1 MELVIYKGFDS
12 DFLSSQKMKPLIETN
27 ISERKNI
34 FAYTKDL
41 KREFAK
47 ALLGMQ
53 DTDSFWITYEEY
65 SFCKDQVDIA
75 IKDYDLHVVIYV
87 NNTLPD
93 YYPIE
98 FRIAPVVLNEIIA
111 SGEVT
116 SKEEISD
123 QCKRFLAIFN
133 SAIII
138 GNTVY
143 ASFYNYEYE
152 KGCGVEVKEYYPHT
166 IQIADDPKQ
175 PVYNIYISEDVE
187 AYLKCLEY
195 VSVSKPPL
203 VSYSSTDGHVAKRLF
218 ESLKAYCQHNGIQ
231 LYHYIERLNLS
242 SINESDLIAIARED
256 VGIPDFKEFR
266 QLKFYKNPDIDNET
280 INISQAQI
288 IQEIITQSENAY
300 SEQSGVQFRDIFIT
314 APTGAGK
321 SVMFQIPAIYLA
333 KRYGKLTIVI
343 EPVKALMQDQKEQ
356 LNKRGYFRVEA
367 FNSDLISQSE
377 KEAVLKKV
385 KDGTIDI
392 LYLSPETLLSYSIE
406 TLIGDREVGLL
417 IVDEAH
423 IVTTWGVGFRPDYW
437 YLGGYINN
445 MRNGV
450 KTHNQR
456 GRQHYRFPICAFT
469 ATAIN
474 GGIDDTISETIISLY
489 MENPIKYVGYA
500 KRENIGFNIVKCEPN
515 RLANAVYEQL
525 KAKSFAS
532 SIQRCI
538 DSREKT
544 IVYFPYAS
552 YASDAIKGIKSFAG
566 TTMDRSKIGLYT
578 GRNTDDKTLDEFKTQ
593 KQEAFHKFRSGENL
607 IMFATKAFGMG
618 VDIDDIKN
626 VYHYAVTGNL
636 SDYVQEIGRAARRA
650 SLHGSAVTD
659 YYYND
664 LTFMQ
669 RLFGM
674 SQIKQYQI
682 NLVLQG
688 IYSTYKSKKNERNF
702 LISPE
707 TFTYIFNGNS
717 KDNDAAISKLKTCL
731 LMLEKDFY
739 DKYNFKV
746 LISRPQGIFT
756 KAFVVINGDHTGAV
770 LESEFGKYFRFLCS
784 GRQKERYD
792 DNTLVTDTGDIYQLD
807 LKSLWEDHY
816 PDISFPMFKYWYF
829 NGKSDGRNETV
840 AMPDIFEYIAPRQK
854 ITIETQNDLL
864 ICDLK
869 DCILEDMSF
878 VADALYKEFGKS
890 YFTKEEFARAIS
902 GHYGM
907 TRARIIA
914 NSLFELIDP
923 EHKCVKSRNTDG
935 AHGGDFYL
943 SNGILKELM
952 RRPIVKSPLLQSF
965 EKNHNSTDS
974 RYMTLKNGSKDS
986 IALKLLSV
994 FGHITYEML
1003 GGEEPEIFI
1012 RLNDP
1017 EKIRRIV
1024 TNEVRYTNDYVTRA
1038 KQKHERD
1045 VKILSRFFCDF
1056 DTDEDRWD
1064 YIERYF
1070 LGEDLLSV
1078 PDEKL
1083 EHITNLSA
1091 AIDREKSFQTTQY
1104 QTWKDTLSL
1113 FDDSIQPIITGFEAS
1128 GIPLPEYLSTTIKK
1142 NIISGDII
1150 MAWAEKGVLIFDEA
1164 ISTED
1169 ALLCKQK
1176 GWTAYSLDDL
1186 DTNQL
1191 KAILS

>member
-1 MELVIYKGFDS
+1 MELIIYKGFDS
-12 DFLSSQKMKPLIETN
+12 DFLSSLKIEPLIKTN
-27 ISERKNI
+27 ISDRKNI
-34 FAYTKDL
+34 FGYTKNM
-41 KREFAK
+41 KREFAG
-47 ALLGMQ
+47 ALLNMNAS
-53 DTDSFWITYEEY
+53 DSFWITYEEY
-65 SFCKDQVDIA
+65 AFCKDQIDIA
-75 IKDYDLHVVIYV
+75 IKDYDLHAVIYV

-93 YYPIE
+93 YYPLE
-98 FRIAPVVLNEIIA
+98 FDIAPAVLDEII
-111 SGEVT
+111 SNITMT
-116 SKEEISD
+116 SKDEISD
-123 QCKRFLAIFN
+123 QCESFLSIFN
-133 SAIII
+133 SIIMVGNAI
-138 GNTVY
+138 Y

-152 KGCGVEVKEYYPHT
+152 KACEIDVKMYYPRT
-166 IQIADDPKQ
+166 IEIKDSPEQQ
-175 PVYNIYISEDVE
+175 TYNLYINEDIE
-187 AYLKCLEY
+187 AYLRCLEF
-195 VSVSKPPL
+195 VRISKPAFI
-203 VSYSSTDGHVAKRLF
+203 SYSSTDGQVAKHLL

-231 LYHYIERLNLS
+231 LYHYIERLNPS
-242 SINESDLIAIARED
+242 SVDEADLITIARND
-256 VGIPDFKEFR
+256 IGIPDFEGFR
-266 QLKFYKNPDIDNET
+266 QLKFYRNPDINNET
-280 INISQAQI
+280 ISISQAQI
-288 IQEIITQSENAY
+288 IQEIITQSEKAY
-300 SEQSGVQFRDIFIT
+300 NEQSDTQFRDIFIT

-321 SVMFQIPAIYLA
+321 SIMFQIPAIYLA
-333 KRYGKLTIVI
+333 KKYGKLTIVI

-356 LNKRGYFRVEA
+356 LNGRGYFRVET

-385 KDGTIDI
+385 KDGAIDI

-417 IVDEAH
+417 VVDEAH

-445 MRNGV
+445 MRNGA

-456 GRQHYRFPICAFT
+456 GRKHYHFPICAFT

-489 MENPIKYVGYA
+489 MENPIKYIGYA
-500 KRENIGFNIVKCEPN
+500 KRENIGFSIVKCESN
-515 RLANAVYEQL
+515 RLSNAVYEQM

-538 DSREKT
+538 DNGEKT

-552 YASDAIKGIKSFAG
+552 YASDAIKGIRSFAG

-593 KQEAFHKFRSGENL
+593 KQEAFQKFRSGENL

-636 SDYVQEIGRAARRA
+636 SDYVQEIGRAARRT
-650 SLHGSAVTD
+650 SLQGYALTD

-664 LTFMQ
+664 LSFMQ

-688 IYSTYKSKKNERNF
+688 IYNTYKSKKNERNF

-717 KDNDAAISKLKTCL
+717 KDNDSAINKLKTCL

-756 KAFVVINGDHTGAV
+756 KTFVVIDSDHTSTV
-770 LESEFGKYFRFLCS
+770 LESKFGKYFRFLCS
-784 GRQKERYD
+784 GRQKELYGE
-792 DNTLVTDTGDIYQLD
+792 NTLVTDTGDIYQLD
-807 LKSLWEDHY
+807 LKSLWEEHY
-816 PDISFPMFKYWYF
+816 PDISFPMFKYCYF
-829 NGKSDGRNETV
+829 NGKSDTYNKAVE
-840 AMPDIFEYIAPRQK
+840 MPDVFEYIAPRQK
-854 ITIETQNDLL
+854 ITIEAQNDLL
-864 ICDLK
+864 LCDLK
-869 DCILEDMSF
+869 DRVLEDMSF
-878 VADALYKEFGKS
+878 VADSLYKEFGKT
-890 YFTKEEFARAIS
+890 YFNKEQFARAIS
-902 GHYGM
+902 GRYGM
-907 TRARIIA
+907 TRSRIIA

-923 EHKCVKSRNTDG
+923 EHKCIKPRNRDG
-935 AHGGDFYL
+935 ANGGDFCL

-952 RRPIVKSPLLQSF
+952 RRPIVKSLLLQSF
-965 EKNHNSTDS
+965 AGNHNRTDS

-986 IALKLLSV
+986 TALKLLSV

-1024 TNEVRYTNDYVTRA
+1024 TSEVRYTNDYVTRA

-1045 VKILSRFFCDF
+1045 VKILSRFFCNL
-1056 DTDEDRWD
+1056 DTDEERWD

-1070 LGEDLLSV
+1070 LGEDILNV
-1078 PDEKL
+1078 PNENQERATD
-1083 EHITNLSA
+1083 LSA

-1104 QTWKDTLSL
+1104 QTWKDMLPL
-1113 FDDSIQPIITGFEAS
+1113 FDDSIHSMIIDFEAS
-1128 GIPLPEYLSTTIKK
+1128 GIPLPEYLSTVLKK
-1142 NIISGDII
+1142 NIISGEVV
-1150 MAWAEKGVLIFDEA
+1150 MAWAQKGVLIFDET

-1169 ALLCKQK
+1169 SLLCKQK
-1176 GWTAYSLDDL
+1176 GWTVYSLNDL
-1186 DTNQL
+1186 DADQL
-1191 KAILS
+1191 RAALL

>member
-12 DFLSSQKMKPLIETN
+12 DFLFSLKTKPLIEIN
-27 ISERKNI
+27 ISDRRNI
-34 FAYTKDL
+34 FNYNKSM
-41 KREFAK
+41 KREFAG
-47 ALLGMQ
+47 ALLNMK
-53 DTDSFWITYEEY
+53 DSDSFWITYEEY
-65 SFCKDQVDIA
+65 TFCKDQVDLA
-75 IKDYDLHVVIYV
+75 IKDYDLHAVIYV

-93 YYPIE
+93 YYPLE
-98 FRIAPVVLNEIIA
+98 FDIGPALLDEIIA
-111 SGEVT
+111 NISMT
-116 SKEEISD
+116 SKDELSD
-123 QCKRFLAIFN
+123 ECERFLAVYN
-133 SAIII
+133 SAIVI
-138 GNTVY
+138 GETIY

-152 KGCGVEVKEYYPHT
+152 KDSGIEVKNHYPHI
-166 IQIADDPKQ
+166 IQVEDSSKQ
-175 PVYNIYISEDVE
+175 QPYNLFINEDIE
-187 AYLKCLEY
+187 AYLRCLEHIR
-195 VSVSKPPL
+195 SSNSACI
-203 VSYSSTDGHVAKRLF
+203 SYSSTDGPVARHLL
-218 ESLKAYCQHNGIQ
+218 ESLKAYCQHNSIQ
-231 LYHYIERLNLS
+231 LFHYIERLNPS
-242 SINESDLIAIARED
+242 FGNEADLIAIARDD
-256 VGIPDFKEFR
+256 VGIPGFEKFR
-266 QLKFYKNPDIDNET
+266 QLKFYKNPDINNET
-280 INISQAQI
+280 ISISQAQI
-288 IQEIITQSENAY
+288 IQEIITQSEKAY
-300 SEQSGVQFRDIFIT
+300 NEQPGTRFRDIFIT

-333 KRYGKLTIVI
+333 KKYRKITIVI

-356 LNKRGYFRVEA
+356 LNKRGYFRVET

-377 KEAVLKKV
+377 KEVVLKRV
-385 KDGTIDI
+385 KDGLVDI

-406 TLIGDREVGLL
+406 TLIGDREIGLL

-437 YLGGYINN
+437 YLGSYINN

-450 KTHNQR
+450 KTHKQGER
-456 GRQHYRFPICAFT
+456 KHYRFPICAFT

-474 GGIDDTISETIISLY
+474 GGVDDTISETIISLY

-500 KRENIGFNIVKCEPN
+500 KRENIGFNVVKCETN
-515 RLANAVYEQL
+515 KLSNAIYEQK
-525 KAKSFAS
+525 KAESFAL

-538 DSREKT
+538 DSGEKT

-566 TTMDRSKIGLYT
+566 TAMDRSKIGLYT
-578 GRNTDDKTLDEFKTQ
+578 GRNTDDKALDEFKIQ
-593 KQEAFHKFRSGENL
+593 KQEAFQKFRSGENL

-636 SDYVQEIGRAARRA
+636 SDYAQEIGRAARRT
-650 SLHGSAVTD
+650 SLHGCAVTD

-664 LTFMQ
+664 LSFMQ

-717 KDNDAAISKLKTCL
+717 KDNDAAINKLKTCL
-731 LMLEKDFY
+731 LMLEKDLY

-756 KAFVVINGDHTGAV
+756 KTFVVINSDYISEV
-770 LESEFGKYFRFLCS
+770 LESKFRKYFKFQCQ
-784 GRQKERYD
+784 GRQKEQYD
-792 DNTLVTDTGDIYQLD
+792 ENTVVTDFGYIYQLD

-829 NGKSDGRNETV
+829 NRKADMANKQIE
-840 AMPDIFEYIAPRQK
+840 MPDIFEYIAPRQK
-854 ITIETQNDLL
+854 VTIEAQNDLL
-864 ICDLK
+864 LCDLK
-869 DCILEDMSF
+869 DRVLEDMSF
-878 VADALYKEFGKS
+878 VAEILYKEFGGS
-890 YFTKEEFARAIS
+890 YFNKDRFARAIS
-902 GHYGM
+902 GRYGM
-907 TRARIIA
+907 TRSRIIA

-923 EHKCVKSRNTDG
+923 EHKCVKSRNADSF
-935 AHGGDFYL
+935 HGGDFYL
-943 SNGILKELM
+943 SSGILKELM

-965 EKNHNSTDS
+965 GGNHNSTES
-974 RYMTLKNGSKDS
+974 RYMTLKSESKDS
-986 IALKLLSV
+986 TTLKLLSV

-1045 VKILSRFFCDF
+1045 VKILSRFFCAL
-1056 DTDEDRWD
+1056 DTDEERWD

-1070 LGEDLLSV
+1070 LGEDLLVAPIENHERITKLSV
-1078 PDEKL
+1078 
-1083 EHITNLSA
+1083 

-1104 QTWKDTLSL
+1104 QTWKDMLSM
-1113 FDDSIQPIITGFEAS
+1113 FDDSIQSMIMDFEAS
-1128 GIPLPEYLSTTIKK
+1128 KLPIPEYLSTVMKK
-1142 NIISGDII
+1142 EIISG
-1150 MAWAEKGVLIFDEA
+1150 EL
-1164 ISTED
+1164 
-1169 ALLCKQK
+1169 
-1176 GWTAYSLDDL
+1176 
-1186 DTNQL
+1186 
-1191 KAILS
+1191 